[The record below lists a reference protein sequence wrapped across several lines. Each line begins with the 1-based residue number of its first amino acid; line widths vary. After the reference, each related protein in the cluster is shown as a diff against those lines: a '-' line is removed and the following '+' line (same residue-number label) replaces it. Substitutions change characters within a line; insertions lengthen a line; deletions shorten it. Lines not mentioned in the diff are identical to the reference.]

1 MITRDDLRKLFINS
15 CDMVLLEDQ
24 EYPTCSKSYVK
35 DLLRDFHVAPYI
47 PEIADCDNRADRMRF
62 YLIKNGIKPGYIK
75 LINHLALILLS
86 DKNELFI
93 IDPGT
98 KRIEKLKFAQY
109 VAWWV

>member
-35 DLLRDFHVAPYI
+35 DLLRDFQVAEYV
-47 PEIADCDNRADRMRF
+47 PEIADCDNQADRMRQ
-62 YLIKNGIKPGYIK
+62 YLSKNGVKTGYLKVSNHVLLVGISKKAK
-75 LINHLALILLS
+75 L
-86 DKNELFI
+86 FT

-98 KRIEKLKFAQY
+98 KRIEI
-109 VAWWV
+109 